1 MNHRTDAP
9 LIDLVADF
17 TASLNAVGPTKDGA
31 SQAPLYH
38 RLRDHLRALILRE
51 HLSAGARLPASR
63 VLARDLGVSRT
74 TVELA
79 YDELVAEGFVARR
92 RGAGTFVVDL
102 LPTRPTPP
110 ALPEPD
116 ASTLPSSSLSTLGH
130 RLTTLLRYRDAPET
144 PVGFAPCLPSD
155 DVFPLAAW
163 NRLVTAVLHE
173 RGRDLQRS
181 SPLLGDVG
189 LRTALADHLARTR
202 RVQCTPAQLL
212 IVTSTQQALSLLARV
227 LVDPGDAVWMEDP
240 AYLGARAAF
249 ADARLVPVPV
259 DDDGLDVKVGLDA
272 VPDACLAYVTPSH
285 QYPTGVTLSAER
297 RVALLDW
304 AAQTG
309 AWIVEDDYDSEF
321 RHVGQPLAPLQ
332 SFDRAGRVIYVG
344 TFNKVLFPGLRL
356 GYVVL
361 PESLVDVIERAV
373 EAFGGQPSALVQA
386 TVAAFVERGHFAAH
400 LRRTREVY
408 RRRRTALLDAAQTDL
423 GTLVTLGPT
432 DTGLH
437 VCARLPA
444 HTNDLAVSARAAA
457 AGLHVPPLSPCYVGP
472 MSSPGLLLGYAG
484 VNEHALRRGVAQL
497 TLLLRSASSSP
508 TIPPRHE

>member
-1 MNHRTDAP
+1 MTGRTDAP
-9 LIDLVADF
+9 LIDLVAAL
-17 TASLNAVGPTKDGA
+17 TAPAAGGA
-31 SQAPLYH
+31 SDTPLYH
-38 RLRDHLRALILRE
+38 RLRDHVRGLILRE

-79 YDELVAEGFVARR
+79 YDELVAEGFVVRR

-102 LPTRPTPP
+102 LPTRPAPLARPASASAPSPTPP
-110 ALPEPD
+110 PP
-116 ASTLPSSSLSTLGH
+116 SLSALGRSLATLD
-130 RLTTLLRYRDAPET
+130 RFRDAPGT
-144 PVGFAPCLPSD
+144 PMGFAPCLPSE

-163 NRLVTAVLHE
+163 NRLVTEVLHE

-181 SPLLGDVG
+181 PPLLGDLG

-202 RVQCTPAQLL
+202 RVQCTPGQLL
-212 IVTSTQQALSLLARV
+212 IVASTQQALSLLARV
-227 LVDPGDAVWMEDP
+227 LLDPGDAVWIEDP
-240 AYLGARAAF
+240 GYLGARAAF
-249 ADARLVPVPV
+249 AEARLVPVPV
-259 DDDGLDVKVGLDA
+259 DDDGLDVQAGLTA
-272 VPDACLAYVTPSH
+272 APDARLAYVTPSH

-297 RVALLDW
+297 RAALLAW
-304 AAQTG
+304 ASQTG

-321 RHVGQPLAPLQ
+321 RHGGRPLAPLQ

-361 PESLVDVIERAV
+361 PESLLAVAERAV

-386 TVAAFVERGHFAAH
+386 AAAAFVERGHFAAH

-408 RRRRTALLDAAQTDL
+408 RQRRAALLDAAGDGL
-423 GTLVTLGPT
+423 DALVTLGPS

-437 VCARLPA
+437 VCARLPSTA
-444 HTNDLAVSARAAA
+444 DDLAVSARAAEV
-457 AGLHVPPLSPCYVGP
+457 GLHVPSLSPCYLGAP
-472 MSSPGLLLGYAG
+472 AQPGLVLGYAG
-484 VNEHALRRGVAQL
+484 VDKRALRRSVAQL
-497 TLLLRSASSSP
+497 TALLRASATP
-508 TIPPRHE
+508 AMP